1 MSIKLYTHYSD
12 KKCCWVRQ
20 KKKKKL
26 HELIKHT
33 GVDSFQ

>member
-20 KKKKKL
+20 KKKKL

-33 GVDSFQ
+33 GVDSLQ